1 MSSQEIESANR
12 LQKDLLKK
20 HEGKVLDDIFQGGI
34 CKTSNGFCY
43 KIEESEKLKIKII
56 NKNKA
61 KSHILT
67 DLKLIHG
74 IGPSRACCLNEEGY
88 ATIED
93 LLEHPKYSKKAAE
106 ILDDLQES
114 PLDCL
119 TQHYS
124 NSHPN
129 LIYSSSFR
137 QVDDFLFFDIETMGL
152 KDLPVILIGMARIK
166 DDQIKVTQY
175 LATDLKDE
183 KYMLQNFISHLNK
196 ETVFVSFNGRSFD
209 LPFIKGRA
217 NYHGVHKKNL
227 NLHHLDLLHLS
238 RRTWGDDLPNCRLQT
253 IEKHLFNMQRH
264 EDVPSSKVPA
274 FYKTYLKTGNIGPL
288 VPIVEHN
295 KQDVIT
301 LAKILSKL
309 QEEIT

>member
-1 MSSQEIESANR
+1 
-12 LQKDLLKK
+12 
-20 HEGKVLDDIFQGGI
+20 
-34 CKTSNGFCY
+34 
-43 KIEESEKLKIKII
+43 
-56 NKNKA
+56 
-61 KSHILT
+61 
-67 DLKLIHG
+67 
-74 IGPSRACCLNEEGY
+74 
-88 ATIED
+88 
-93 LLEHPKYSKKAAE
+93 
-106 ILDDLQES
+106 
-114 PLDCL
+114 
-119 TQHYS
+119 
-124 NSHPN
+124 
-129 LIYSSSFR
+129 
-137 QVDDFLFFDIETMGL
+137 MGL

-238 RRTWGDDLPNCRLQT
+238 RRTWGDDLRNCLLQT
-253 IEKHLFNMQRH
+253 IEKLLFNMQRH